1 MITMLNEGTLL
12 ETLYKLCAK
21 HGIKD
26 VRRNRLS
33 CWDTEGCKCIEIT
46 FGNGTKLVARDRHP
60 SGGKLLFPVYSD
72 VYLPLES
79 TITLI
84 ELFAADGTRER
95 LDEPVLLGGVI
106 PRKLPYYYGFFAQF
120 YYTAF
125 GSWLLSLFGNPEKNI
140 NARVCF
146 VRKMIAKAVGEC
158 LERCREQERSIER
171 RFNAVSLDNER
182 ERASK
187 FV

>member
-1 MITMLNEGTLL
+1 MLDERTLL

-21 HGIKD
+21 HGISE

-33 CWDTEGCKCIEIT
+33 HWDAERCKCFEIT

-72 VYLPLES
+72 VNLPLES

-95 LDEPVLLGGVI
+95 LDEPVMLGVI

-125 GSWLLSLFGNPEKNI
+125 GSWLLSLFGNPEKNL

-146 VRKMIAKAVGEC
+146 VRKTITKAVREGLRQDC
-158 LERCREQERSIER
+158 ERER
-171 RFNAVSLDNER
+171 RDAEYFKGVALEKNR
-182 ERASK
+182 ERASR
-187 FV
+187 FF